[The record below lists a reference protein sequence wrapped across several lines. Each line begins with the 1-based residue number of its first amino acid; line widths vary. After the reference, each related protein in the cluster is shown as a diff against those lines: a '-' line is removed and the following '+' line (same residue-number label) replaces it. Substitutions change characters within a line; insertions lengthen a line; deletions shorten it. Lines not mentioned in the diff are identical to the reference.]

1 MNKKKLFKTLFQKP
15 DVLLF
20 IVTLALCIC
29 GLVLIQSASET
40 PVRDGIV
47 QGAAMLIGLVVM
59 TVLTWIDYDYFR
71 ALWPFAAGFSAFLLV
86 LVLLIGIGGEEVG
99 TTGWISLGPVSLQ
112 PSELAKIGFIITFS
126 CHLNRVRERVS
137 EFKHFML
144 LMLHFGAYAGLVLL
158 QPDFGTAMVFA
169 VIALGMLFIAGLD
182 WRYFLAMGILLP
194 VTAVGGY
201 FFLLKDYQKKRI
213 FTFLN
218 PESDPTGAGYH
229 VLQSKI
235 AIGSGQL
242 TGNGYKNGPI
252 TQNGLLPAAKTDFV
266 FGALGE
272 EFGFFACILL
282 LFLLF
287 FMIWRT
293 FYAAINAKDSFGEL
307 LCVGV
312 GAMLSFHV
320 IENVG
325 MCIGLL
331 PVTGIPLPLISHGG
345 SNVLATMMAL
355 GIVQSVVVHR
365 RAVHFQ

>member
-1 MNKKKLFKTLFQKP
+1 M
-15 DVLLF
+15 VLL
-20 IVTLALCIC
+20 LALY
-29 GLVLIQSASET
+29 LSHPKLR
-40 PVRDGIV
+40 VRSFWRGIV
-47 QGAAMLIGLVVM
+47 FPSVIFGVCALLVGLEPHLSGAILVCCIGLIM
-59 TVLTWIDYDYFR
+59 IISAGANVLQMVPIGLACVAGAVALYFSKEYMQQRVYTW
-71 ALWPFAAGFSAFLLV
+71 
-86 LVLLIGIGGEEVG
+86 
-99 TTGWISLGPVSLQ
+99 
-112 PSELAKIGFIITFS
+112 
-126 CHLNRVRERVS
+126 
-137 EFKHFML
+137 
-144 LMLHFGAYAGLVLL
+144 LH
-158 QPDFGTAMVFA
+158 
-169 VIALGMLFIAGLD
+169 
-182 WRYFLAMGILLP
+182 
-194 VTAVGGY
+194 
-201 FFLLKDYQKKRI
+201 
-213 FTFLN
+213 